1 MSDVLNLSKQL
12 MAIKSPS
19 PHDNGCMDVFAPRLE
34 TLGFCIEYINS
45 GDTTNL
51 WAQLGSAKPLI
62 CFVGHTDVVPTGPLE
77 KWQSD
82 PFIPTEKNGYLYGRG
97 AADMKT
103 GVAAMVV
110 AVENFVKKTPDF
122 TGSIALLITS
132 AEEDFSATGTP
143 IVVAKLIE
151 RGQKIDYCI
160 VGEPSSQ
167 KQFGDTVKNGRRGS
181 LNGKLIIKG
190 KQGHIAY
197 PQNAD
202 NPIHKAF
209 AALEELITTRW
220 DNGNDDF
227 QPTSF
232 QISNIH
238 SGTGA
243 DNVIPG
249 ELSVVFNF
257 RFSPEVT
264 PEQLQQR
271 VKKILDHHQLNYS
284 IDWSLSGMPF
294 HCTDKNFLHLVQ
306 TVVKEVT
313 GITPHASTI
322 GGTSDGRFIAPTGAQ
337 VIEFGLINETIHQIN
352 ECVAIAD
359 LEKLVLI
366 YEKILTA
373 LLK

>member
-1 MSDVLNLSKQL
+1 MSEVLTLSKQL
-12 MAIKSPS
+12 IAIKSPS
-19 PHDNGCMDVFAPRLE
+19 PHDNGCMELFIPRLE
-34 TLGFCIEYINS
+34 KLGFCIERINS
-45 GDTTNL
+45 GETTNI
-51 WAQLGSAKPLI
+51 WAQLGSATPLI
-62 CFVGHTDVVPTGPLE
+62 CFVGHTDVVPTGLLE
-77 KWQSD
+77 KWQTD
-82 PFIPTEKNGYLYGRG
+82 PFTPTEKNGYLYGRG

-110 AVENFVKKTPDF
+110 AVENFVKKTPNF

-132 AEEDFSATGTP
+132 AEEDFCASGTP
-143 IVVAKLIE
+143 VVVKKLIE

-167 KQFGDTVKNGRRGS
+167 QQFGDTVKNGRRGS

-209 AALEELITTRW
+209 TAMQELIETSW
-220 DNGNDDF
+220 DNGNEDF

-249 ELSVVFNF
+249 ELEALFNF

-271 VKKILDHHQLNYS
+271 VNKILDRHQLNYS

-294 HCTDKNFLHLVQ
+294 QCTDKKFLHLVQ
-306 TVVKEVT
+306 TVIKEVT
-313 GITPHASTI
+313 GIMPKVSTI

-337 VIEFGLINETIHQIN
+337 VIEFGLLNKTIHQTN